1 MTENPLL
8 FMTVHV
14 SSNAKS
20 ISSFFDISSKR
31 EAVVTTANI
40 TENDTKIFQYSRD

>member
-20 ISSFFDISSKR
+20 FGSFDISSKR

-40 TENDTKIFQYSRD
+40 TENDT